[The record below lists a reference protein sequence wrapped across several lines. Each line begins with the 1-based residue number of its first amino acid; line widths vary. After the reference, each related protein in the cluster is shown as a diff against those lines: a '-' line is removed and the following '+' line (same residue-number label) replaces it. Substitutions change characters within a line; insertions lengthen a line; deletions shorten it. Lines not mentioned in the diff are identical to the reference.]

1 MALRAEVEK
10 LDVELRKAAAAG
22 FSVGVGGAG
31 AAEESALTDETA
43 ALQQEAAAAARQRR
57 LRREAGASEDAA
69 AIGAASLLGSP
80 VAAAAAPVGRELS
93 LLYQTS
99 RASLVAEISELEA
112 EVARRRAPPPGEAA
126 AAAAAAAAGREEV
139 EARLAEA
146 EAALERERGALA
158 VQAKALQ
165 EETLQAP
172 PRRRRCVRTRGTRY
186 HPRTHAPFCHVAPH
200 RRACCQRSALP
211 PASCQVRK
219 MLATPAP
226 STPRSLFGSAAGPS
240 DATPAN
246 LLMSFFGA
254 AAAAPVAAPASASA
268 ATPPPPPPPSSD
280 DARLVRSQ
288 RQQLAHME
296 EGLEQQ
302 QQAFRAVIDGLEEE
316 VVAWRSTCAAGE
328 AALGREVALLE
339 RESIPREAAEA
350 IRLSAGRAKEALASE
365 RAKGGRL
372 EAELLAG
379 RVALRRKEEEAA
391 TLSQALAEA
400 GVKTAEGSAAAA
412 VAAAAGAV
420 AEKKGRGLK
429 LGGMKIG
436 SKKVEA
442 IKTLSAELN
451 SSKQLERETE
461 REVDGLLDQLSAA
474 SAANEDL
481 EAQLQLER
489 KALAQARAEARDATE
504 AQRQAADRLVEK
516 DQEAA
521 RLTEQLQ
528 GFILQ
533 QKAVSERAMKAAT
546 PRKTTPSGLIAGF
559 SRG

>member
-31 AAEESALTDETA
+31 AAEESGLTDETA

-57 LRREAGASEDAA
+57 LRREAGASEDPA
-69 AIGAASLLGSP
+69 AIGAGSPLGSP

-99 RASLVAEISELEA
+99 RASLVAEISALEA
-112 EVARRRAPPPGEAA
+112 EVARRRAPPPGE
-126 AAAAAAAAGREEV
+126 AAAAAGREEV

-172 PRRRRCVRTRGTRY
+172 PRRRRCVCTRGTRY

-200 RRACCQRSALP
+200 RTAWCQRTALP

-316 VVAWRSTCAAGE
+316 VLAWRSTCAAGE

-489 KALAQARAEARDATE
+489 KALTQARAEARDATE

-516 DQEAA
+516 DKEAA